1 METRAW
7 IWNMLVFIVPSQFQ
21 LECIEIGIY
30 VQHFAKKGPNPLLSL
45 EVLSYI
51 SQNIK
56 HLMIILQA

>member
-1 METRAW
+1 
-7 IWNMLVFIVPSQFQ
+7 MLVFIVQSQFQ

-51 SQNIK
+51 LQNIK